1 MCLTAVVICAYSIFS
16 YAWILSTMVPSP
28 TPPPLNVVLLRPIL
42 ALWHTFIVAILI
54 AMEIREE
61 SMIDADCRKRVVELE
76 KTLTNKIQA
85 IADRDFA
92 VHLAKERI
100 EKLEAETKQLQTQN
114 KITGAN

>member
-1 MCLTAVVICAYSIFS
+1 
-16 YAWILSTMVPSP
+16 
-28 TPPPLNVVLLRPIL
+28 
-42 ALWHTFIVAILI
+42 
-54 AMEIREE
+54 
-61 SMIDADCRKRVVELE
+61 MIDADCRKRVIELE

-92 VHLAKERI
+92 VRLAKERI